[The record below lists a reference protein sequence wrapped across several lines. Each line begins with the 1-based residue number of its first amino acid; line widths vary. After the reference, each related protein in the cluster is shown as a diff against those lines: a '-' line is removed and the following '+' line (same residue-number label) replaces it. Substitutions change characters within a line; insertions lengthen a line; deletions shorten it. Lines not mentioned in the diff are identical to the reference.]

1 MGIGMWLA
9 AGSVA
14 WLLAR
19 IIPAARPFRPWW
31 EMAAALVTSLL
42 LGLAAT
48 ALDFGGWQEPDWRA
62 GLFAF
67 FGALAVVGFLRLLRR
82 GEAER

>member
-9 AGSVA
+9 AGSGA

-19 IIPAARPFRPWW
+19 IVPAGRPLRSWG
-31 EMAAALVTSLL
+31 ELVVAIVTALP
-42 LGLAAT
+42 LGFVAT

-62 GLFAF
+62 GLFSF
-67 FGALAVVGFLRLLRR
+67 FGALAAVGSLRALRGVESHR
-82 GEAER
+82 